1 MDPKNIDKILEKL
14 NNEIIKEKQGV
25 DQAESL
31 NRLKEVAMLYRGEDM
46 IVSFKELEEDIKNSP
61 PIAKIPS
68 KIEALDKLLYGGF
81 MTQTVTTISA
91 TPKSGKTSF
100 AMYLTTKMR
109 EYNPLWLAL
118 EESAKSLIRKMIKNG
133 EPAPHGYSTK
143 NNPTVTL
150 EWIEGKLV
158 ESIAKYNTK
167 VVFIDQLDFIVP
179 QDNHNDRH
187 DLKIAQTMRILH
199 QLAVKWDVAIFL
211 ICHLEK
217 MEPEQ
222 KPTTKNLRGSSAIW
236 GEADNCIFL
245 WRECS
250 KQGGELI
257 YTNNILV
264 SLQANR
270 EDGDTGNIKM
280 VYENG
285 RFLEQEWMGSDDQA
299 KKDFKD
305 F

>member
-1 MDPKNIDKILEKL
+1 MEIKDVDKLISNLES
-14 NNEIIKEKQGV
+14 EIKKEKKGAEQS
-25 DQAESL
+25 ESL
-31 NRLKEVAMLYRGEDM
+31 SRLQEIAKTYKGEDR
-46 IVSFKELEEDIKNSP
+46 IVSFKELEEELKNAP
-61 PIAKIPS
+61 PIAKIAS
-68 KIEALDKLLYGGF
+68 QIEELDKLLYGGF

-100 AMYLTTKMR
+100 AMYLTTKM
-109 EYNPLWLAL
+109 EKYNPLWLAL
-118 EESAKSLIRKMIKNG
+118 EESAKSLIRKMIKKGDN
-133 EPAPHGYSTK
+133 APHGYSTK
-143 NNPTVTL
+143 SNPTVTL
-150 EWIEGKLV
+150 EWIESKIV
-158 ESIAKYNTK
+158 EAIAKHDTK

-179 QDNHNDRH
+179 QDNFNDRH
-187 DLKIAQTMRILH
+187 DLKIAHTMRVLH

-236 GEADNCIFL
+236 GEADNCMFL
-245 WRECS
+245 WRECF
-250 KQGGELI
+250 KEGGELI

-285 RFLEQEWMGSDDQA
+285 KFIEREWISSREEALKQLA
-299 KKDFKD
+299 NF
-305 F
+305 